1 MSMSSSSAYR
11 GKILVV
17 EDDDQIA
24 EDIRAE
30 LGHRGFQTVREA
42 GVVGALDRVSESTFD
57 LLILDRMLGADDS
70 LEIVENLRSHEN
82 PVPILFVSAM
92 NEVNDRIDGLA
103 AGGDDY
109 LIKPFALGELSARVE
124 ALLRRPAAISRDIT
138 LRVGSLVA
146 DLIERTVVRGDRR
159 ISLLPREFR
168 LLEYLM
174 RRPNQVVTRDMLLK
188 DVWHYQFVPK
198 TNLVDVHI
206 GKLRRKIDAPDEPA
220 MIQSV
225 RSLGFMLKVDA

>member
-1 MSMSSSSAYR
+1 MTMSSTSAYR

-92 NEVNDRIDGLA
+92 NEVSDRIDGLA